1 MQSPQHPQACRYHFA
16 KESLEKDDD
25 RVVSKA
31 EHESG
36 HVMIGP
42 GRKYHLVLANQHE
55 SPVASD
61 EWDRRIVG
69 DYLEAVDLDQQAH
82 DGDGLNHAHDSWSS
96 RLTDVVA

>member
-1 MQSPQHPQACRYHFA
+1 
-16 KESLEKDDD
+16 
-25 RVVSKA
+25 
-31 EHESG
+31 
-36 HVMIGP
+36 
-42 GRKYHLVLANQHE
+42 VLANQHE